1 MKKQPFCIHVSVFNY
16 FKFHHPNSCLNSKLT
31 ILNKI
36 FECLKFYMNKK
47 MRCSRNNSSLMS
59 ASAEIV
65 IFNMNGMHSEDHYVA
80 NPTNSAGS
88 VFAKLSGDISFC
100 HYLRSRRNM
109 VKLRTTVTT
118 K

>member
-47 MRCSRNNSSLMS
+47 MRSSRNNSSLMS
-59 ASAEIV
+59 ASVEIV
-65 IFNMNGMHSEDHYVA
+65 IFNMYGVHSEDHYVSK
-80 NPTNSAGS
+80 PTNS
-88 VFAKLSGDISFC
+88 SGPCLQKRVATF
-100 HYLRSRRNM
+100 HF
-109 VKLRTTVTT
+109 VTT
-118 K
+118 YGVEEIRLNCGQR